1 MRATELELLKEE
13 GNKDAQFTPGEVLE
27 DDFQNINNVNFPKL
41 TNRQTECLYYLAK
54 GLAPKQIARLFDI
67 SSRTVEHHIAHLKNK
82 FKCYSRSNLISK
94 AFEIPA
100 IKIRLLTN

>member
-1 MRATELELLKEE
+1 MFSAPTQELELLKE
-13 GNKDAQFTPGEVLE
+13 GK
-27 DDFQNINNVNFPKL
+27 NNEIKL

-54 GLAPKQIARLFDI
+54 GLAPKQIARLLNI
-67 SSRTVEHHIAHLKNK
+67 SSRTVEHHIVHLKNK
-82 FKCYSRSNLISK
+82 FECYSRSGLICK